1 MVRRFVFSK
10 RWRYVAIIVAGVAV
24 LSLPFVF
31 QSRPTA
37 TLVSGGH
44 EYTLE
49 IVASKAAQAKGLGG
63 RESLAQDRGMLFVFE
78 KPSKQCF
85 WMKDMQFPIDIIW
98 LDSTKKVTSVVP
110 DVSPDSYPLQYC
122 GDNTTKYVIELNAG
136 EAKRA
141 DIKLSDSLQV

>member
-10 RWRYVAIIVAGVAV
+10 RWRYAAIIAAGLVV

-37 TLVSGGH
+37 TLVSGSY

-63 RESLAQDRGMLFVFE
+63 RENLAQDRGMLFVFE
-78 KPSKQCF
+78 KPATQCF

-98 LDSTKKVTSVVP
+98 LDNAKKVTSVVP
-110 DVSPDSYPLQYC
+110 NVSPDSYPMQYC
-122 GDNTTKYVIELNAG
+122 GDATTKYGIELKAG

-141 DIKLSDSLQV
+141 GLSIGKQVSL

>member
-1 MVRRFVFSK
+1 MGRRFVLPK
-10 RWRYVAIIVAGVAV
+10 RWRYAAIIAAGLVV

-37 TLVSGGH
+37 TLVSGSY

-63 RESLAQDRGMLFVFE
+63 RESLAQDHGMLFVFD
-78 KPSKQCF
+78 KPAKQCF
-85 WMKDMQFPIDIIW
+85 WMKDMRFSIDIIW
-98 LDSTKKVTSVVP
+98 LDSAKKVTSKVP
-110 DVSPDSYPLQYC
+110 NVSPDSYPMQYC
-122 GDNTTKYVIELNAG
+122 GDATTKYVIELNAG

-141 DIKLSDSLQV
+141 GIKLGNILQL